1 MRHFLCR
8 ISEQIFQK
16 ALDKSEQLFYNKI
29 KQMCRTNVQ
38 IEREI
43 AMNTST
49 ARKIISQ
56 PKNIVLTVYKK
67 QEGLFAQRL
76 AGAAMLLLIF
86 VSVTAGTEFAGLL
99 LIAPMAAAA
108 VFSKEKLMD
117 FRIFGGT
124 SRQCRPRSQR
134 SPHSGRSQSRRC
146 PRQEFFREK
155 GRI

>member
-1 MRHFLCR
+1 
-8 ISEQIFQK
+8 
-16 ALDKSEQLFYNKI
+16 
-29 KQMCRTNVQ
+29 MCRTNVQ
-38 IEREI
+38 IERAI
-43 AMNTST
+43 AMNTNT

-56 PKNIVLTVYKK
+56 PKNIILTVYKK
-67 QEGLFAQRL
+67 QDGLLAQRL

-99 LIAPMAAAA
+99 LVAPMAAAA

-117 FRIFGGT
+117 FRIFRGT
-124 SRQCRPRSQR
+124 SRQRSR
-134 SPHSGRSQSRRC
+134 SRRC